1 MDKNRLRSVMVLF
14 GDTSETLANYLGISQ
29 SAFSKKINE
38 KSTAGFTQPEI
49 MRIKEKYSLSG
60 EDIDHIFLEAQCPKK
75 TFRKEERMEK
85 KVIET
90 INALCDWVKNELE
103 SIDGNDKE
111 SIMPEMI
118 EALTE
123 LIKAYR
129 SY

>member
-1 MDKNRLRSVMVLF
+1 MDK
-14 GDTSETLANYLGISQ
+14 
-29 SAFSKKINE
+29 
-38 KSTAGFTQPEI
+38 
-49 MRIKEKYSLSG
+49 
-60 EDIDHIFLEAQCPKK
+60 
-75 TFRKEERMEK
+75 
-85 KVIET
+85 KVVET
-90 INALCDWVKNELE
+90 INALCDWIQNELE

>member
-1 MDKNRLRSVMVLF
+1 MV
-14 GDTSETLANYLGISQ
+14 SN
-29 SAFSKKINE
+29 
-38 KSTAGFTQPEI
+38 
-49 MRIKEKYSLSG
+49 
-60 EDIDHIFLEAQCPKK
+60 
-75 TFRKEERMEK
+75 RKEERMDK
-85 KVIET
+85 KIVET

>member
-1 MDKNRLRSVMVLF
+1 M
-14 GDTSETLANYLGISQ
+14 
-29 SAFSKKINE
+29 NE
-38 KSTAGFTQPEI
+38 
-49 MRIKEKYSLSG
+49 
-60 EDIDHIFLEAQCPKK
+60 
-75 TFRKEERMEK
+75 RKEERMEK

-90 INALCDWVKNELE
+90 INALCDWVQKELE

>member
-1 MDKNRLRSVMVLF
+1 MMCAEKLSKSCMV
-14 GDTSETLANYLGISQ
+14 SN
-29 SAFSKKINE
+29 
-38 KSTAGFTQPEI
+38 
-49 MRIKEKYSLSG
+49 
-60 EDIDHIFLEAQCPKK
+60 
-75 TFRKEERMEK
+75 RKEERMDK
-85 KVIET
+85 KIVET

-129 SY
+129 GY

>member
-1 MDKNRLRSVMVLF
+1 MDK
-14 GDTSETLANYLGISQ
+14 
-29 SAFSKKINE
+29 
-38 KSTAGFTQPEI
+38 
-49 MRIKEKYSLSG
+49 
-60 EDIDHIFLEAQCPKK
+60 
-75 TFRKEERMEK
+75 
-85 KVIET
+85 KVVET
-90 INALCDWVKNELE
+90 INALCDWVQKELG

>member
-1 MDKNRLRSVMVLF
+1 MRLA
-14 GDTSETLANYLGISQ
+14 E
-29 SAFSKKINE
+29 SKSKTG
-38 KSTAGFTQPEI
+38 TAS
-49 MRIKEKYSLSG
+49 K
-60 EDIDHIFLEAQCPKK
+60 
-75 TFRKEERMEK
+75 RKEERMDK
-85 KVIET
+85 KVVET

>member
-1 MDKNRLRSVMVLF
+1 MRLA
-14 GDTSETLANYLGISQ
+14 E
-29 SAFSKKINE
+29 SKSKTG
-38 KSTAGFTQPEI
+38 TAS
-49 MRIKEKYSLSG
+49 K
-60 EDIDHIFLEAQCPKK
+60 
-75 TFRKEERMEK
+75 RKEERMDK
-85 KVIET
+85 KVVET
-90 INALCDWVKNELE
+90 INALCAWVKNELE

>member
-60 EDIDHIFLEAQCPKK
+60 EDIDHIFLVIRCPKK
-75 TFRKEERMEK
+75 TF
-85 KVIET
+85 
-90 INALCDWVKNELE
+90 
-103 SIDGNDKE
+103 
-111 SIMPEMI
+111 
-118 EALTE
+118 
-123 LIKAYR
+123 
-129 SY
+129 

>member
-1 MDKNRLRSVMVLF
+1 MMCAEKLSKSCMV
-14 GDTSETLANYLGISQ
+14 SN
-29 SAFSKKINE
+29 
-38 KSTAGFTQPEI
+38 
-49 MRIKEKYSLSG
+49 
-60 EDIDHIFLEAQCPKK
+60 
-75 TFRKEERMEK
+75 RKEERMDK
-85 KVIET
+85 KIVET

>member
-1 MDKNRLRSVMVLF
+1 MCAEKLSKSCMV
-14 GDTSETLANYLGISQ
+14 SN
-29 SAFSKKINE
+29 
-38 KSTAGFTQPEI
+38 
-49 MRIKEKYSLSG
+49 
-60 EDIDHIFLEAQCPKK
+60 
-75 TFRKEERMEK
+75 RKEERMDK
-85 KVIET
+85 KIVET

-129 SY
+129 GY

>member
-1 MDKNRLRSVMVLF
+1 MRLA
-14 GDTSETLANYLGISQ
+14 E
-29 SAFSKKINE
+29 SKSKTG
-38 KSTAGFTQPEI
+38 TAS
-49 MRIKEKYSLSG
+49 K
-60 EDIDHIFLEAQCPKK
+60 
-75 TFRKEERMEK
+75 RKEERMDK
-85 KVIET
+85 KLVET